1 MTEFGSVG
9 EDAPSLAKMDLML
22 DQADDA
28 LQSWTYWTYK
38 SFDDITTQ
46 NAQTESF
53 FNGDGRLQM
62 QKMHTLSR
70 PYVGTRRGPLHR
82 GVLHAGRSRGGT

>member
-9 EDAPSLAKMDLML
+9 QDKPSLDKMDLML
-22 DQADDA
+22 DHADSA

-53 FNGDGRLQM
+53 FDEQGGLQLT
-62 QKMHTLSR
+62 KLRTLSR
-70 PYVGTRRGPLHR
+70 PYPRVTASILPPG
-82 GVLHAGRSRGGT
+82 